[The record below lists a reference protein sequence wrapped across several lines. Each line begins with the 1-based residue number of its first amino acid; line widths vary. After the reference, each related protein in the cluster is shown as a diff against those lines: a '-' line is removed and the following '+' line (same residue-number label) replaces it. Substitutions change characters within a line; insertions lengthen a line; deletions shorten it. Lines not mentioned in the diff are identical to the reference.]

1 MLRFLTAGESHG
13 PCLVAI
19 VEGLPAGLEVDVEAI
34 NRDLA
39 RRQSG
44 YGRSGRM
51 KIERD
56 QVEIL
61 GGVIAGRTTG
71 APVALRVV
79 NRDWAN
85 WRDRWAAGDL
95 PRLTVPRPGHA
106 DYAGMVKYGLDDARP
121 VLERASAR
129 ETAARVAVG
138 GLAKQLLAVFSIA
151 VGSYVIEIGGV
162 VAAIPDLPPEELW
175 ALAEESDVRC
185 PDEEA
190 AGRMRAAIDAARQAG
205 DSLGGVFVVVAT
217 GVPVGLGSYVHW
229 DRRLDARLAAAVM
242 SIPAIKGVEIGP
254 AFENARRP
262 GTQVHDEFQIPNPKS
277 QIPNPKPQISNLKS
291 QISRVVR
298 TSNRAGG
305 IEGGMSNGMP
315 VVVRAAMKPIPTT
328 LTPLRSVNL
337 ATGEPAQTRY
347 QRSDVCAVPAASVV
361 GEAMVAWVLADAL
374 IEKLG
379 GDSLAEMARKEPSW
393 TNSPE

>member
-13 PCLVAI
+13 PCLTAI
-19 VEGLPAGLEVDVEAI
+19 VEGLPAGLAVDLAAI

-39 RRQSG
+39 RRQGG
-44 YGRSGRM
+44 YGRGGRM

-56 QVEIL
+56 RVEIL

-71 APVALRVV
+71 APVALHIE

-85 WRDRWAAGDL
+85 WRDRWAAGDGSTELAEVL
-95 PRLTVPRPGHA
+95 PRLSVPRPGHA

-138 GLAKQLLAVFSIA
+138 ALAKLLLAAFDVA
-151 VGSYVIEIGGV
+151 VGSAVAEIGGV
-162 VAAIPDLPPEELW
+162 VATVPDLPPEELW
-175 ALAEESDVRC
+175 ALAEASDVRC
-185 PDEEA
+185 PDGEA
-190 AGRMRAAIDAARQAG
+190 AGRMREAIDAARQAG

-217 GVPVGLGSYVHW
+217 GVPVGLGSHVHW

-242 SIPAIKGVEIGP
+242 SIPAVKGVEVGP
-254 AFENARRP
+254 AFENARHP
-262 GTQVHDEFQIPNPKS
+262 GTQVHDELHPDGQGGVMR
-277 QIPNPKPQISNLKS
+277 L
-291 QISRVVR
+291 
-298 TSNRAGG
+298 TNRAGG
-305 IEGGMSNGMP
+305 IEGGMTNGAP

-328 LTPLRSVNL
+328 VTPLRSVDL
-337 ATGEPAQTRY
+337 ATGEPAATQY
-347 QRSDVCAVPAASVV
+347 QRSDVCAVPAAAVV

-374 IEKLG
+374 VEKLG
-379 GDSLAEMARKEPSW
+379 GDSVAEMATWLTS
-393 TNSPE
+393 